1 MGTQEFRSD
10 KLDRQR
16 IGSALCALAWAVT
29 DKAMSPEALRR
40 GLGEIDT
47 MARGATPAMD
57 ALITAHQD
65 EINQQRELFHD

>member
-1 MGTQEFRSD
+1 MSTHEFRSD

-40 GLGEIDT
+40 GLAEIDT

-65 EINQQRELFHD
+65 EISNQKDLFHD